1 MLAKVI
7 RENQRDWPDLVPYVV
22 FCYKATEHSATG
34 YCPFFIFTERQPLW
48 NVDLLLPETQAE
60 ESTLPD
66 YAAKVTER
74 LAVASRV
81 FRENLKKQQ
90 RPLASGI
97 IENQDHEP
105 FPRGI

>member
-1 MLAKVI
+1 MPPSI
-7 RENQRDWPDLVPYVV
+7 RRLGFVPSLYLPGGSH
-22 FCYKATEHSATG
+22 CGT
-34 YCPFFIFTERQPLW
+34 
-48 NVDLLLPETQAE
+48 LLPETQAE

-74 LAVASRV
+74 LAVASRIV
-81 FRENLKKQQ
+81 RENLKNAR

-97 IENQDHEP
+97 IRNQNHGP

>member
-1 MLAKVI
+1 MPPSI
-7 RENQRDWPDLVPYVV
+7 RRLGFVPSLYLPGGSH
-22 FCYKATEHSATG
+22 CGT
-34 YCPFFIFTERQPLW
+34 
-48 NVDLLLPETQAE
+48 LLPETQAE

-97 IENQDHEP
+97 IEKQDHEP